1 MDRKEDGSLLQNLL
15 SSVCT
20 VPDAEDIMSED
31 RTPGTGHS
39 GRFVRGSPPCLLFS
53 ACCKAGGSLHLKPTE
68 GFLRMVGVP
77 RASKTGRAAPGN
89 LKTTVLS
96 PGKSTN
102 THGLFSG
109 FPCIYCQC
117 RHPHGLLRLF
127 PADVHI
133 NRARPGSPDGS
144 SRVPCP
150 VCCFQPAETGFS
162 LHLKPTA
169 RGIFQKDRCSEGSED
184 RPGSSRIYDH

>member
-77 RASKTGRAAPGN
+77 RASKTGRAVPGSVSIN
-89 LKTTVLS
+89 VAGPQKSSAISKRLFCPPANQPTLTDFSPVFLVYIVSVAIRMVCSDCFLLMSTSIGPGQALRTVHL
-96 PGKSTN
+96 
-102 THGLFSG
+102 G
-109 FPCIYCQC
+109 FPA
-117 RHPHGLLRLF
+117 LS
-127 PADVHI
+127 AV
-133 NRARPGSPDGS
+133 
-144 SRVPCP
+144 
-150 VCCFQPAETGFS
+150 FS
-162 LHLKPTA
+162 LLKQDSPY
-169 RGIFQKDRCSEGSED
+169 I
-184 RPGSSRIYDH
+184 